1 MDILSLK
8 GIRKQYNGRE
18 VLNIDSLAIT
28 KGEIHGYLGRNGA
41 GKSTTIKII
50 MGIIAADEGPKKFY
64 FQFIF
69 YP

>member
-18 VLNIDSLAIT
+18 VLNIDSLTVT

-50 MGIIAADEGPKKFY
+50 MGIIAADDSPEE
-64 FQFIF
+64 
-69 YP
+69 

>member
-18 VLNIDSLAIT
+18 VLNIDSLTIT

-41 GKSTTIKII
+41 GKSTTLKTLWELLQR
-50 MGIIAADEGPKKFY
+50 MRALL
-64 FQFIF
+64 IF
-69 YP
+69 